1 MPDYRVTCERCGAD
15 LFVTERVADPEITA
29 ILRHLW
35 TKHPN
40 LPREPAVLP
49 PAELMQLVRVRI
61 A

>member
-1 MPDYRVTCERCGAD
+1 MTCERCGAD

-35 TKHPN
+35 TAHPN
-40 LPREPAVLP
+40 LLREPTVLP
-49 PAELMQLVRVRI
+49 LAALMQLVRVRM